1 MQGQDYYS
9 GASEAIA
16 SEIRFKWVVAKT
28 QENLWQ
34 AGLVGFLAAHSLW
47 SGPLPAPA
55 LPTPLG
61 RPSTHLAGVVALV
74 CC

>member
-9 GASEAIA
+9 EAGEAVA

-34 AGLVGFLAAHSLW
+34 AGLVGFLAAQSLI
-47 SGPLPAPA
+47 SKPVPCPHLYSPLPWGGPA
-55 LPTPLG
+55 LSWLG
-61 RPSTHLAGVVALV
+61 LWL
-74 CC
+74 